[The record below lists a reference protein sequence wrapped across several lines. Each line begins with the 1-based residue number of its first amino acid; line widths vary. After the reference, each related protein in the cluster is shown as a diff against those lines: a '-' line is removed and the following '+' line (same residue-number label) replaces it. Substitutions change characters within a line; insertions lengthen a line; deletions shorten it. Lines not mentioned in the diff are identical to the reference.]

1 MFEVQ
6 NLRYRHI
13 LDIPYLHIRPHA
25 LTCILGESGSGK
37 TTLLKMFNRM
47 LSPDSGRIVFQG
59 RELEYWAS
67 VALRRTLPML
77 PQTPVIFPGSIRDN
91 VLAGLRLSGSGSRGT
106 GEGPG
111 KVPGEVPSNVPGEG
125 PGEGPGKV
133 PRAVP
138 GEVPGAVPGK
148 VPGKPE
154 EDRIRE
160 LLDALKL
167 KKKPED
173 NAQVL
178 SGGERQRLSVARLV
192 LMDTD
197 AALLDEPSAALDD
210 NTEDAVLHFLAS
222 LVRREGKTLVVVTHS
237 RHMAETCAD
246 EILSME
252 ELRRS

>member
-1 MFEVQ
+1 MLEIE

-13 LDIPYLHIRPHA
+13 LDIPHLHIRPHTF
-25 LTCILGESGSGK
+25 TCILGESGSGK

-59 RELEYWAS
+59 RELEYWAP
-67 VALRRTLPML
+67 VALRRALPML

-91 VLAGLRLSGSGSRGT
+91 VLAGLRLSGSGSRG
-106 GEGPG
+106 
-111 KVPGEVPSNVPGEG
+111 PGEG
-125 PGEGPGKV
+125 PGNV
-133 PRAVP
+133 PR
-138 GEVPGAVPGK
+138 E
-148 VPGKPE
+148 VPGKPD